1 MIKYQ
6 SFNGLKNVKIRQC
19 DSYANQAHTKKKI
32 NTRKKKVSHLK
43 VGMFSSF
50 GGTGPENK
58 LFSTFLIRV
67 RE

>member
-1 MIKYQ
+1 VIATPTKLTQ
-6 SFNGLKNVKIRQC
+6 
-19 DSYANQAHTKKKI
+19 KKKI